1 MQILHLLQYIDFLI
15 LCVWIALITPK
26 LILEDIRSYTLPNRL
41 VLPGW
46 IVVFALFLFRWIT
59 TGRADLPIL
68 AAALVAFVGF
78 AGFAFAGVLGMGDAK
93 LAFVLAGSL
102 AFADLELV
110 IVWVICSFLFGG
122 LFAIFLS
129 IKNRSFLGV
138 IPFGPFML
146 CAWWTAYFLFVSN
159 TLTATAIPFS

>member
-78 AGFAFAGVLGMGDAK
+78 AGFAFAGVLGMGMQ
-93 LAFVLAGSL
+93 
-102 AFADLELV
+102 
-110 IVWVICSFLFGG
+110 
-122 LFAIFLS
+122 
-129 IKNRSFLGV
+129 N
-138 IPFGPFML
+138 
-146 CAWWTAYFLFVSN
+146 
-159 TLTATAIPFS
+159 